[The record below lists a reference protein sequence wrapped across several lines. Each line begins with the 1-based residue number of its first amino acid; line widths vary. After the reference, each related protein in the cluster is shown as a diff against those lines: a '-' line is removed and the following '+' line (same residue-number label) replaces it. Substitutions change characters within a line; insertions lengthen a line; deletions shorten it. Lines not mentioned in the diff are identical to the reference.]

1 MKANLLMMILIGGLL
16 SCRQRPSEEGN
27 TPLTQT
33 QLMDQAIRVAESY
46 AMHHLGEGRK
56 TTLPNG
62 TILFEDSMS
71 RYALEPGRLYAG
83 LINEDDMPD
92 AIVTLAT
99 YQGPRQTTSEHLI
112 LLNSGNILEL
122 KKVIQSNMDILR
134 IRDRI
139 ISADVPTHDRNSP
152 LFDCES
158 CRDVIQYKFTGGELV
173 KVE

>member
-1 MKANLLMMILIGGLL
+1 MKATLLLMILTGSLL
-16 SCRQRPSEEGN
+16 SCKQQPSEEN
-27 TPLTQT
+27 KAPLTQT
-33 QLMDQAIRVAESY
+33 QLMEQAISVAEKY
-46 AMHHLGEGRK
+46 ARDQLGEARK

-83 LINEDDMPD
+83 LIDEDGLPD

-99 YQGPRQTTSEHLI
+99 YKGPRQTTSEHLI
-112 LLNSGNILEL
+112 LLNTGNMLEL
-122 KKVIQSNMDILR
+122 KKVIQSDMDILR

-139 ISADVPTHDRNSP
+139 IAADVPTHDRNSP

-158 CRDVIQYKFTGGELV
+158 CRDVIQYRFTEGELV